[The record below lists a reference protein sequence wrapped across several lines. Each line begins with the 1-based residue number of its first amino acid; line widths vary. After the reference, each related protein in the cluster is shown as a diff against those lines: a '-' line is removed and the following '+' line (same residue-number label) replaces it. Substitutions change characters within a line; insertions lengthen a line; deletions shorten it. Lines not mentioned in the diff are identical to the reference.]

1 MKSDKKKK
9 EKFLFQKLNLLKTKV
24 ISMHYTKFS
33 EDEIK
38 KILILPF
45 MQITGYEISDK
56 NIFKI
61 NKKTDEN
68 SADYIIQ
75 KESKPIIFV
84 KYVKIDDSIF
94 DFKNNVYFGCK
105 QFSDIASNLL
115 QESKEGCVVLT
126 NGLIYLFFNSKDL
139 DSEIEYRDQC
149 FFFFN
154 LLNIE
159 EVETEIELLNY
170 FFTKE
175 SVFNYLEVKKN
186 KKRKIIL
193 TISIL
198 IAVLVIIFFV
208 LTILSII

>member
-105 QFSDIASNLL
+105 QFSNLAGITFNADFTFSN
-115 QESKEGCVVLT
+115 KEFPRSV
-126 NGLIYLFFNSKDL
+126 
-139 DSEIEYRDQC
+139 
-149 FFFFN
+149 
-154 LLNIE
+154 
-159 EVETEIELLNY
+159 
-170 FFTKE
+170 FTKTKE
-175 SVFNYLEVKKN
+175 TPLLSLLKSTSVF
-186 KKRKIIL
+186 
-193 TISIL
+193 SQPQ
-198 IAVLVIIFFV
+198 
-208 LTILSII
+208 

>member
-1 MKSDKKKK
+1 MKSDKKNK

-38 KILILPF
+38 KFLILPF
-45 MQITGYEISDK
+45 MQITGYEISNK

-61 NKKTDEN
+61 NTKKDEK
-68 SADYIIQ
+68 SADYIVL
-75 KESKPIIFV
+75 KEQKPIIFV
-84 KYVKIDDSIF
+84 KYVKIDDTIF
-94 DFKNNVYFGCK
+94 DFRNNVYFGNK
-105 QFSDIASNLL
+105 EFSDIANSLL

-139 DSEIEYRDQC
+139 SEEIEYRDQC

-159 EVETEIELLNY
+159 EVETEIELLNS

-175 SVFNYLEVKKN
+175 CVFNYIEVKKK
-186 KKRKIIL
+186 KKRNLIL
-193 TISIL
+193 AISIL
-198 IAVLVIIFFV
+198 ITILVIIFCV
-208 LTILSII
+208 LTFNSII